1 MTRNIFGA
9 LLPQVL
15 IIIWAAY
22 ELYLGLTL
30 DKNSKI
36 FFSSLAILVFVI
48 FAIITFVKVIKYPND
63 PTYLKK
69 K

>member
-9 LLPQVL
+9 LVPQVL

-22 ELYLGLTL
+22 ELYIGLVNDQTSRVL
-30 DKNSKI
+30 VNI
-36 FFSSLAILVFVI
+36 VVILLFVLI
-48 FAIITFVKVIKYPND
+48 SIITLIKVVKYPND

>member
-22 ELYLGLTL
+22 ELYIGLVNDQTSRVL
-30 DKNSKI
+30 VNI
-36 FFSSLAILVFVI
+36 VVILLFVLI
-48 FAIITFVKVIKYPND
+48 SIITLIKVVKYPND